1 MRKKWMQWIGT
12 CLALTM
18 AASLF
23 TGCLGRQVAAD
34 DGPLSEQE
42 AMAIMAKSKSNKPP
56 KPKKV
61 KSLPPIPIDPAFMKS
76 GSDDTGVMRAG
87 YSDE

>member
-1 MRKKWMQWIGT
+1 MLKKWMHSIGT
-12 CLALTM
+12 CLALIM
-18 AASLF
+18 AAGLLA
-23 TGCLGRQVAAD
+23 GCSGRQVAAD

-56 KPKKV
+56 KPMKV
-61 KSLPPIPIDPAFMKS
+61 RSLPPIPIDPAFMQAS
-76 GSDDTGVMRAG
+76 SDDAGVMRAG

>member
-1 MRKKWMQWIGT
+1 
-12 CLALTM
+12 
-18 AASLF
+18 
-23 TGCLGRQVAAD
+23 
-34 DGPLSEQE
+34 
-42 AMAIMAKSKSNKPP
+42 MAIMAKSKSNKPP